1 MYTHKETAYQALV
14 QGLLQHL
21 LTVTVS
27 GISVTVYT
35 D

>member
-1 MYTHKETAYQALV
+1 MHTEDNTYRALV
-14 QGLLQHL
+14 QGLLQYL